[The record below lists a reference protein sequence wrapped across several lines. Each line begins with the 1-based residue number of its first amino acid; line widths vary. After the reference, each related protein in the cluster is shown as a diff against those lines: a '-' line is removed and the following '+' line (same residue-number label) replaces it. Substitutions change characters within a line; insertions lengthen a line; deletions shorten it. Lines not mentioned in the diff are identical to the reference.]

1 MPDHRTQFTN
11 LQGKQSL
18 QEIAQEKKQE
28 FLAAEPFPHIVIDNL
43 ISEDFLRRCAEEF
56 PDLSKAENV
65 IRHSGSTDEKLASP
79 RGNDIQPQSI
89 YELLSFLNS
98 SEFIDFLQEL
108 TSIKEPLIADPHFL
122 GGGLHQIRKG
132 GFLKI
137 HADFCKHPENNL
149 DRRLNVLL
157 YLNDDWEEDFGG
169 HLELYD
175 KEVSSC
181 KQRILP
187 IFNRMVIFNT
197 NDFTYHGHPDPL
209 NCPPGRSRN
218 SLALYYFSNG
228 RPNSEIRRSLETQST
243 IYRARRGEVFGF
255 DIKQTLLQF
264 IPPIAYP
271 AARRIKQLLR
281 NK

>member
-1 MPDHRTQFTN
+1 MLEKRTQFIN

-28 FLAAEPFPHIVIDNL
+28 FLAADPFPHIVIDNL
-43 ISEDFLRRCAEEF
+43 ISDEFLRRCAAEF
-56 PDLSKAENV
+56 PDLSKNEKA
-65 IRHSGSTDEKLASP
+65 IRHSGRTDEKLASP
-79 RGNDIQPQSI
+79 RGNDFQSKSI

-108 TSIKEPLIADPHFL
+108 TSVEEPLIPDPHFI
-122 GGGLHQIRKG
+122 GGGLHQIRNG

-137 HADFCKHPENNL
+137 HVDFCRHPENKL

-157 YLNDDWEEDFGG
+157 YLNEDWEEEYGG

-181 KQRILP
+181 KQSILP
-187 IFNRMVIFNT
+187 VYNRMVIFNT

-209 NCPPGRSRN
+209 NCPPNRSRN

-228 RPNSEIRRSLETQST
+228 RPKSELRTSLETQST
-243 IYRARRGEVFGF
+243 IYRTRLGETFRF
-255 DIKQTLLQF
+255 DVKDILLQF
-264 IPPIAYP
+264 IPPIAFP
-271 AARRIKQLLR
+271 TARRIKRIFR
-281 NK
+281 NQ

>member
-1 MPDHRTQFTN
+1 MPDHRTQYIN
-11 LQGKQSL
+11 LQGKHSL
-18 QEIAQEKKQE
+18 QEIAKEKKQE

-43 ISEDFLRRCAEEF
+43 ISEDFLRKCAEEF
-56 PDLSKAENV
+56 PDLSKTENV
-65 IRHSGSTDEKLASP
+65 IRHSGRTDEKLASP
-79 RGNDIQPQSI
+79 RGNDFQPPSI

-108 TSIKEPLIADPHFL
+108 TSVEEPLIPDPHFI

-132 GFLKI
+132 GFLKV
-137 HADFCKHPENNL
+137 HADFCRHPENNL

-157 YLNDDWEEDFGG
+157 YLNEDWEEDYGG

-181 KQRILP
+181 RQKILP
-187 IFNRMVIFNT
+187 VFNRMVIFNT

-209 NCPPGRSRN
+209 KCPQNRSRN

-228 RPNSEIRRSLETQST
+228 RPKSELRSSLETQST
-243 IYRARRGEVFGF
+243 IYRARRGEAFRF
-255 DIKQTLLQF
+255 DMKHTLLQF
-264 IPPIAYP
+264 IPPIAFP
-271 AARRIKQLLR
+271 AARRIKRLLR
-281 NK
+281 NQ